1 MHILTVSIVVA
12 ALALLLVVVPVILLQ
27 LALQLFTSGSAGD
40 TSLMCDPRDADL
52 GLETPSR
59 PLALSRAS
67 S

>member
-1 MHILTVSIVVA
+1 MHILMVSIVVA

-27 LALQLFTSGSAGD
+27 LALRLFTSGSARD

-52 GLETPSR
+52 GLEMPTR